1 MVEVVDVAGCIL
13 IFCFTFRAETASPST
28 GSPVCGVIDGKFESG
43 YLITVKIGSED
54 FKETAAPSTGSP
66 VCGVIDGKFESGYL
80 ITVKIGSEDFK
91 GVLYQVP
98 MNAMHQE
105 LQNQNLPDYNT
116 GKAASA
122 NRSGYNFFFAEQH
135 ARLKPLYPGNDREIS
150 RMIGELWNNLN
161 VPEKMIYQEKALQD
175 KERYRLEMEDYRER
189 LKTGQVVSNPLQMQ
203 LPLEHNVDMIDVQSE
218 LPSENGNVSWSPE
231 YRPSSDKC
239 AQSNWENNKGTN
251 PNLDAKAP
259 ANNAA
264 VEALGDV
271 EEFELL
277 KRVDMV
283 ECEDK

>member
-91 GVLYQVP
+91 
-98 MNAMHQE
+98 
-105 LQNQNLPDYNT
+105 
-116 GKAASA
+116 
-122 NRSGYNFFFAEQH
+122 EQH